1 MSCYEWQRGSVK
13 IPASEWST
21 FKKSVLGA
29 YNKIVKRDF
38 ALAVNAYNYLKVSAK
53 GRRNYRYKQNLVLKL
68 QEANLNWDSYNR
80 IELSMFP
87 LTETRTTPLKP
98 KKKDFK
104 LVNNQTEY
112 IDLDE
117 FGIGISNKNKTL
129 YWEVTENNHAVDRAH
144 NHPVTIA
151 VFAALN
157 NVNWKRNS
165 GGIIVAN
172 DEYNRQD
179 DGPGGGGN
187 YVTHAYGPLGENLK
201 TFKFGLTMNHL

>member
-1 MSCYEWQRGSVK
+1 MSCYEWERGSVK

-21 FKKSVLGA
+21 FKKKILGA
-29 YNKIVKRDF
+29 YNQIIKRDF
-38 ALAVNAYNYLKVSAK
+38 ALAVNSYNYLKVSAK
-53 GRRNYRYKQNLVLKL
+53 GRRNYNYKQNLVLKL

-104 LVNNQTEY
+104 LVNNQTEH

-129 YWEVTENNHAVDRAH
+129 YWEVSENNHAVDEAH

-157 NVNWKRNS
+157 NVSWKRNS

-187 YVTHAYGPLGENLK
+187 YVTHAFGPLGENLK
-201 TFKFGLTMNHL
+201 TFKFGLTMSHL